1 MRVYIAGPMTGH
13 PLWNF
18 PAFDQAA
25 QELRAYG
32 YTPVNPADLDRAVG
46 FDPARDTPSPAFLR
60 EALARDMVAICSC
73 RAVAVLPGWKKSLGA
88 LVEVSLAVRLG
99 LTILDADTLD
109 DITREVTDHIR
120 RQVCD

>member
-18 PAFDQAA
+18 PAFDQAS

-46 FDPARDTPSPAFLR
+46 FDPARDTPSPTFLR
-60 EALARDMVAICSC
+60 EALARDMVAICGC

-99 LTILDADTLD
+99 LTILDAETLD
-109 DITREVTDHIR
+109 DITREATDHIR
-120 RQVCD
+120 RQLCD